1 MMVLDVAGCNGYVG
15 VLGVAGHHFRLIQPV
30 QKKKRQITL
39 LVARSTTLV
48 LLKYTSAGAT
58 RENTCST
65 LSFGVSLQEHVLLTP
80 RPCSEGRIGIRSGVF
95 AGR

>member
-1 MMVLDVAGCNGYVG
+1 MMLAVTETSEFGGG
-15 VLGVAGHHFRLIQPV
+15 RLPLPADTTRPT
-30 QKKKRQITL
+30 KMQITL

-48 LLKYTSAGAT
+48 LLKHTSAGAT
-58 RENTCST
+58 REDTCST

-80 RPCSEGRIGIRSGVF
+80 RLCSKGRNGIRSGVF